1 MKLVVGWFSKD
12 GYHHL
17 SHSTGWEIHPLIK
30 IEDLGERV
38 IAPLDSPGRLDYE
51 CATTRT
57 MDATKLYFLIFG
69 ALTIVG
75 GVVGYVKAGSL
86 PSIIAGAIT
95 GVLLLVAG
103 ALLPEHRAAG
113 LATAFVISLLL
124 AAQFVPKFIRTG
136 KVMPAGLMSILSVI
150 GLVVAIVAWLKK

>member
-1 MKLVVGWFSKD
+1 MDV
-12 GYHHL
+12 
-17 SHSTGWEIHPLIK
+17 
-30 IEDLGERV
+30 
-38 IAPLDSPGRLDYE
+38 
-51 CATTRT
+51 TR
-57 MDATKLYFLIFG
+57 LYFLIFG
-69 ALTIVG
+69 ALTILG
-75 GVVGYVKAGSL
+75 GIIGYVKAGSV

-113 LATAFVISLLL
+113 LAAAFIVSLLL

-150 GLVVAIVAWLKK
+150 GIVVAIVAWLKK